1 MLYVYLYS
9 VPEECDSCH
18 PPPPE
23 PVSDPLGA
31 ASPLLR
37 MLKGDVMLVKDPR
50 HAGSHVL
57 QRKEEG
63 VLMVFLC
70 DYSSI
75 V

>member
-1 MLYVYLYS
+1 MCYMYIFALCLKS
-9 VPEECDSCH
+9 VTLVT
-18 PPPPE
+18 PPE

-31 ASPLLR
+31 ASPQLR
-37 MLKGDVMLVKDPR
+37 MLEGDVMLVKDPR

-63 VLMVFLC
+63 MLKVFLC

>member
-1 MLYVYLYS
+1 MTLVT
-9 VPEECDSCH
+9 
-18 PPPPE
+18 PPPE

-57 QRKEEG
+57 QRKVEG